1 MLHGFVY
8 HRRMDPGT
16 GRGGERAG
24 EREGRTGGESG
35 PAAAGWGAARVR
47 ALREHLRESQ
57 SGLAERI
64 GTRQQTIS
72 EWETGAARPRRMS
85 RRLLHIV
92 AEEGGFYSTERAEGA
107 GGGEHA
113 AHDGG
118 DVDGAGRGASP

>member
-1 MLHGFVY
+1 MDTG
-8 HRRMDPGT
+8 RR
-16 GRGGERAG
+16 RGGERGGDAREESDRRTAG
-24 EREGRTGGESG
+24 
-35 PAAAGWGAARVR
+35 GWDGARVR

-72 EWETGAARPRRMS
+72 EWETGASQPRRMS

-92 AEEGGFYSTERAEGA
+92 AEEGGFYSAERA

-118 DVDGAGRGASP
+118 NVDGAERAVSP

>member
-1 MLHGFVY
+1 M
-8 HRRMDPGT
+8 RRP
-16 GRGGERAG
+16 G
-24 EREGRTGGESG
+24 ERERGSRGERGESG
-35 PAAAGWGAARVR
+35 EAASRRAADGRAAGVWDGARVR

-92 AEEGGFYSTERAEGA
+92 AEEGGFYSAEGA
-107 GGGEHA
+107 GGAER
-113 AHDGG
+113 
-118 DVDGAGRGASP
+118 GRGDSAPVAPS